1 MLQEL
6 AAGSGAAAWAIGS
19 LLFFVA
25 VYALVMVRLFRTSR
39 EELDAQA
46 RLALEDGNAGGT
58 SVRPRTERRGGL
70 QSARRQP

>member
-6 AAGSGAAAWAIGS
+6 AAESGATAWAIGS

-39 EELDAQA
+39 EELDQQA
-46 RLALEDGNAGGT
+46 GLVLDDG
-58 SVRPRTERRGGL
+58 TEGKHDG
-70 QSARRQP
+70 